1 MAGKP
6 LTTTESDKPT
16 PPEGGKQLLERSLP
30 IGSLVPNPRNPRT
43 HPEAQL
49 QRLTAS
55 IRQFGQPRPVL
66 ARRANRMIIAGH
78 GVKIACERAGL
89 TQIRT
94 VLWDVD
100 QATVDAFML
109 GDNRL
114 AELGGVDADCVRE
127 LLHEYGLADV
137 EAIGFSAAE
146 VEELRL
152 PMRPT
157 TSRSS
162 RSRPARRST
171 ASGSR

>member
-1 MAGKP
+1 
-6 LTTTESDKPT
+6 
-16 PPEGGKQLLERSLP
+16 
-30 IGSLVPNPRNPRT
+30 
-43 HPEAQL
+43 
-49 QRLTAS
+49 
-55 IRQFGQPRPVL
+55 
-66 ARRANRMIIAGH
+66 MIIAGH

-100 QATVDAFML
+100 QATADAFML